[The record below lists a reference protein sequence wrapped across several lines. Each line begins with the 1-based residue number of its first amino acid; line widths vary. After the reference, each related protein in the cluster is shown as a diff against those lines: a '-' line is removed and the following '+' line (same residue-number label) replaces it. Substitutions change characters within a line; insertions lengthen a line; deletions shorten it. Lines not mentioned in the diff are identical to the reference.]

1 MFGIKVHRRRDLVQG
16 IARALILSGQNRIG
30 HQDQASLDQILWPAA
45 KFDVV
50 YYLWLVYLLNNG
62 ETLVINLTV

>member
-1 MFGIKVHRRRDLVQG
+1 MFGVKVKQRRDLLQG
-16 IARALILSGQNRIG
+16 LARAMILSGQNSVG

-50 YYLWLVYLLNNG
+50 RANPFL
-62 ETLVINLTV
+62 I